1 MTMTPVEPVR
11 ALRALPVTLPR
22 EGAIEIELEQG
33 VIIFRVSKSV
43 QERIEELLEKQRES
57 KLSAGEEE
65 ELEQYEEVDDYL
77 SFVNRLSRNIVQSQ
91 QG

>member
-1 MTMTPVEPVR
+1 MTMTPVEPVP
-11 ALRALPVTLPR
+11 ALRALPVTFPR

-33 VIIFRVSKSV
+33 VLIFRVSTAV
-43 QERIEELLEKQRES
+43 QERIEELLEKQHES
-57 KLSAGEEE
+57 TLSQDEHE
-65 ELEQYEEVDDYL
+65 ELDQYEEVDDYL